1 MKKEDALEKMWAE
14 LEANPV
20 PEDISARKAKFASL
34 MAAGRGA
41 AGRGL
46 STGSTAA
53 TGALSGLARRVLRPV
68 VWAPLAAAACIAA
81 VLLLRTP
88 ARPTLVAEPA
98 QTAPALLADGSP
110 VEFVPKNGL
119 NPEQTLISEAF
130 VPENTEISEQIARSA
145 GNTVL
150 GAMHNPRVASPTAG
164 VVVKNAPICART
176 PENTTPCDQKDR
188 VLTTTPAETTP
199 VPAPATAPEPAGTEP
214 VIEPSP
220 DPWKAMEEEDR
231 QSAKRLSRKRRASIA
246 VFGAGGALSQAKGPI
261 HKSNTVA
268 VNDMAYSGP
277 GSYGDLGGEAASN
290 LPSNP
295 PSNPESNPASNP
307 LGERA
312 THDLPLNFGIS
323 LRIPVAPR
331 LSLES
336 GITYGFLHS
345 TAGNLHY
352 LGVPLYLQC
361 DVFRGQHA
369 GVYVSG
375 GGSLSYCI
383 AGGGKEHPWQPS
395 ASVSAGAEYRIF
407 KGVSVFGEASFS
419 HYFDDGSSLETYYSL
434 NSDTPSFRAG
444 LRFTMSK

>member
-1 MKKEDALEKMWAE
+1 MKKDALKDLWDGLEKTTAPDTSEIRKKKVAALMGGVAGDG
-14 LEANPV
+14 LKPA
-20 PEDISARKAKFASL
+20 SASFATL
-34 MAAGRGA
+34 A
-41 AGRGL
+41 
-46 STGSTAA
+46 TA

-88 ARPTLVAEPA
+88 AQPALVAEPA
-98 QTAPALLADGSP
+98 QVAPGLLADGSP
-110 VEFVPKNGL
+110 VEFVPK
-119 NPEQTLISEAF
+119 
-130 VPENTEISEQIARSA
+130 NTEISEQIARSA

-150 GAMHNPRVASPTAG
+150 GAMHNPRVASPTSG
-164 VVVKNAPICART
+164 FVVKNAPICART

-199 VPAPATAPEPAGTEP
+199 AETTPAETTPVPAPATAPEPAGTEP
-214 VIEPSP
+214 AIEPSP

-231 QSAKRLSRKRRASIA
+231 QSAKRLARKRRASIA

-268 VNDMAYSGP
+268 LINETTYSGP

-290 LPSNP
+290 PPSNP
-295 PSNPESNPASNP
+295 PSNPESNP

-361 DVFRGQHA
+361 DVFRGQRA

-407 KGVSVFGEASFS
+407 KDVSVFGEASFS

-444 LRFTMSK
+444 LRFILSK

>member
-1 MKKEDALEKMWAE
+1 MKKDALKDLWDGLEKTTAPDTSEIRKKKVAALMGGVAGDG
-14 LEANPV
+14 LKPA
-20 PEDISARKAKFASL
+20 SAPFATL
-34 MAAGRGA
+34 A
-41 AGRGL
+41 
-46 STGSTAA
+46 TA

-98 QTAPALLADGSP
+98 QVAPGLLADGSP
-110 VEFVPKNGL
+110 VEFVPKN
-119 NPEQTLISEAF
+119 
-130 VPENTEISEQIARSA
+130 TEISEQIARSA
-145 GNTVL
+145 WNTVL

-176 PENTTPCDQKDR
+176 PENTT
-188 VLTTTPAETTP
+188 

-214 VIEPSP
+214 AIEPSP

-231 QSAKRLSRKRRASIA
+231 QSAKRLARKRRASIA

-268 VNDMAYSGP
+268 LINEMEYSGEMAYSGP

-290 LPSNP
+290 PPSNP
-295 PSNPESNPASNP
+295 PSNPASNPASNP

-312 THDLPLNFGIS
+312 THDLPLSFGFS

-361 DVFRGQHA
+361 DVFRGQRA

-444 LRFTMSK
+444 LRFVLSK

>member
-34 MAAGRGA
+34 MAAA
-41 AGRGL
+41 P
-46 STGSTAA
+46 
-53 TGALSGLARRVLRPV
+53 GALSGPARRVLRPV

-88 ARPTLVAEPA
+88 AQPTPDLIAEVAPTAEPARPAPELLADGSPA
-98 QTAPALLADGSP
+98 QTAPALLADGSS

-119 NPEQTLISEAF
+119 NPEQIS
-130 VPENTEISEQIARSA
+130 RSA

-231 QSAKRLSRKRRASIA
+231 QSAKRLARKRRASIA

-268 VNDMAYSGP
+268 VNNDMAYSGP

-290 LPSNP
+290 LPSTSS
-295 PSNPESNPASNP
+295 PSILTFTS
-307 LGERA
+307 
-312 THDLPLNFGIS
+312 T
-323 LRIPVAPR
+323 
-331 LSLES
+331 LSVRQ
-336 GITYGFLHS
+336 
-345 TAGNLHY
+345 N
-352 LGVPLYLQC
+352 V
-361 DVFRGQHA
+361 
-369 GVYVSG
+369 
-375 GGSLSYCI
+375 
-383 AGGGKEHPWQPS
+383 
-395 ASVSAGAEYRIF
+395 
-407 KGVSVFGEASFS
+407 
-419 HYFDDGSSLETYYSL
+419 
-434 NSDTPSFRAG
+434 
-444 LRFTMSK
+444 

>member
-1 MKKEDALEKMWAE
+1 MKKDALKDLWDGLEKTTAPDTSKIRKKKVAALMGGVAGDG
-14 LEANPV
+14 LKPA
-20 PEDISARKAKFASL
+20 SAPFATL
-34 MAAGRGA
+34 A
-41 AGRGL
+41 
-46 STGSTAA
+46 TA

-88 ARPTLVAEPA
+88 AHPALVAEPA
-98 QTAPALLADGSP
+98 QVAPGLLADGSP

-130 VPENTEISEQIARSA
+130 VPKNTEISEQIARSA
-145 GNTVL
+145 GNTVM

-214 VIEPSP
+214 AIEPSP

-231 QSAKRLSRKRRASIA
+231 QSAKRLARKRRASIA

-268 VNDMAYSGP
+268 VNNDMAYSGP
-277 GSYGDLGGEAASN
+277 ESSWDLTVEA
-290 LPSNP
+290 P
-295 PSNPESNPASNP
+295 SNPASNP

-361 DVFRGQHA
+361 DVFRGQRA

>member
-34 MAAGRGA
+34 MAAA
-41 AGRGL
+41 P
-46 STGSTAA
+46 
-53 TGALSGLARRVLRPV
+53 GALSGPARRVLRPV

-88 ARPTLVAEPA
+88 AQPTPDLIAEVSPTAEPA
-98 QTAPALLADGSP
+98 QTAPELLADGSS
-110 VEFVPKNGL
+110 VEFVPKN
-119 NPEQTLISEAF
+119 A
-130 VPENTEISEQIARSA
+130 EISEQISHSA

-231 QSAKRLSRKRRASIA
+231 QSAKRLARKRRASIA

-268 VNDMAYSGP
+268 VNNDMAYSGP

-295 PSNPESNPASNP
+295 PSNPASNPESNP